1 MTKQWRTIGEVCID
15 SGTIMLCDPCR
26 ADEVSDWWND
36 YCERTDLNK
45 SPDTVEI
52 NGRKDFPIG
61 VITTTGI
68 GDGRYAVEARYETN
82 PDFGE
87 RCAEIRI
94 KFLPHPQ
101 FEIGDDDLAALLP
114 EGNA

>member
-26 ADEVSDWWND
+26 ADEVTDWWND
-36 YCERTDLNK
+36 YCEKTDLNK
-45 SPDTVEI
+45 SPDSVEI
-52 NGRKDFPIG
+52 NGRKEFPIG
-61 VITTTGI
+61 VVTRTGI

-87 RCAEIRI
+87 RCAEVRI
-94 KFLPHPQ
+94 KTCRIPSTTCRGSGINEL
-101 FEIGDDDLAALLP
+101 
-114 EGNA
+114 